1 MKKRT
6 ILENSSGQS
15 LPLVVLFMGLII
27 GAATLTIDYAKVSA
41 LRNESQ
47 TATSAAALAAA
58 KSLERTLQQQYGG
71 SNGSITFTLPSGTI
85 SVSSSDFVSAY
96 NQANTVYQDNIRRA
110 ISHTSAL
117 GTLVLTYSE
126 SPTGKV
132 ESANELLTT
141 NSTITLPLY
150 IHASASGATAMN
162 FGSALG
168 ISAASVR
175 PESTAVFY
183 ADTSAVNNSSFV
195 PLGMP
200 LNQCNGQPTS
210 YTPGTLFT
218 VTRVAGK
225 NHTCPS
231 SPTTIDFGPHGSG
244 SYGHGSF
251 GWLNLAGNVL
261 TVGESAGT
269 PGSSEWNI
277 LQTEGVTSSRIVIF
291 PVVNG
296 HLTGHNGQVKLYGFI
311 TAKINAVN
319 LNSQGKLATGNNAG
333 FTFTVLS
340 DTAEN
345 DLPSTP
351 SSIQSG
357 TPYWLYYSLAPNS

>member
-27 GAATLTIDYAKVSA
+27 GAAALTIDYAKVSA

-58 KSLERTLQQQYGG
+58 KSLEEQLA
-71 SNGSITFTLPSGTI
+71 PSGT
-85 SVSSSDFVSAY
+85 VSGGITLSSTQLSTASSE
-96 NQANTVYQDNIRRA
+96 ANAVYQEDIA
-110 ISHTSAL
+110 HTIPHTRL
-117 GTLVLTYSE
+117 RNVTLTYSVGN
-126 SPTGKV
+126 P
-132 ESANELLTT
+132 SAPPETAAQL
-141 NSTITLPLY
+141 SQSSITAPIY
-150 IHASASGATAMN
+150 IHASASGATSMN
-162 FGSALG
+162 FGAALG

-183 ADTSAVNNSSFV
+183 ADTSAVNNNNFI

-200 LNQCNGQPTS
+200 LDQLNTQPFS
-210 YTPGTLFT
+210 YTPGTQFT
-218 VTRVAGK
+218 VERKSGK
-225 NHTCPS
+225 CS
-231 SPTTIDFGPHGSG
+231 SSATTIEFGPHGFG
-244 SYGHGSF
+244 SYGPGSF

-261 TVGESAGT
+261 TVGESVPTKSPGK
-269 PGSSEWNI
+269 PGSSNWNF
-277 LQTEGVTSSRIVIF
+277 LYKEGVTSSRIVIF
-291 PVVNG
+291 PVVNNQTSTIHG
-296 HLTGHNGQVKLYGFI
+296 ANGTVPLCGFI
-311 TAKINAVN
+311 TAKIDAVN
-319 LNSQGKLATGNNAG
+319 PNSKGSHAG

>member
-27 GAATLTIDYAKVSA
+27 GAAALTIDYAKVSA

-58 KSLERTLQQQYGG
+58 KSL
-71 SNGSITFTLPSGTI
+71 IPSGT
-85 SVSSSDFVSAY
+85 VSGEITLSSTQLDRASFE
-96 NQANTVYQDNIRRA
+96 ANTVYQEDIA
-110 ISHTSAL
+110 HTIHHTGL
-117 GTLVLTYSE
+117 GNVTLTYSV
-126 SPTGKV
+126 GKPSNPP
-132 ESANELLTT
+132 ETATQLSQ
-141 NSTITLPLY
+141 SSITAPIY
-150 IHASASGATAMN
+150 IHASASGTTSMN
-162 FGSALG
+162 FGAALG

-183 ADTSAVNNSSFV
+183 ADTSAVNNSNFV

-200 LNQCNGQPTS
+200 NK
-210 YTPGTLFT
+210 YTYSPGTTFYAY
-218 VTRVAGK
+218 RGDKGK
-225 NHTCPS
+225 GNSAPAT
-231 SPTTIDFGPHGSG
+231 PTPIKFLGIYGPGSD
-244 SYGHGSF
+244 
-251 GWLNLAGNVL
+251 GWLNLTGNVL
-261 TVGESAGT
+261 TVGESAGV
-269 PGSSEWNI
+269 PGSSEWNAKNLTTFI
-277 LQTEGVTSSRIVIF
+277 FSSGIVIF
-291 PVVNG
+291 PVVADQTSTING
-296 HLTGHNGQVKLYGFI
+296 ANGQVKLDGFI
-311 TAKINAVN
+311 TAKIDAVN
-319 LNSQGKLATGNNAG
+319 PKSEGSHAG